1 MVLDLTRFT
10 PGSDPGTGF
19 LTVLEEVPG
28 YARWEDETYKITIA
42 QGGNGGSTS
51 SSGDNINSYWAS
63 YNNPYFDDIAVMSG
77 NAVSDGNLFQ

>member
-10 PGSDPGTGF
+10 PGSDPKAGF

-28 YARWEDETYKITIA
+28 YARWEDETNKLLAA
-42 QGGNGGSTS
+42 QEGTARTNGDSSSS

-77 NAVSDGNLFQ
+77 NAVSD